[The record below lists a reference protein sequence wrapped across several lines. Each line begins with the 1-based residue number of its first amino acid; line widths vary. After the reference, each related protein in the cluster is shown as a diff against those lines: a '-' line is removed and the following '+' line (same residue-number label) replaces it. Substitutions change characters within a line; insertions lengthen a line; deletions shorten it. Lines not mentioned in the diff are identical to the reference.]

1 MKHHSALSAVAPT
14 RRSFLK
20 SLAGTAAA
28 LSLPARVFAGARGAN
43 DAVRIGGIGFNGRG
57 MSDLSGLLG
66 APNVR
71 VTALCDVDPKVL
83 AKGRAAMENV
93 GQTVEVYSDL
103 RKLLESKEVD
113 AVMVATPN
121 HWHTLAAIWA
131 MQAGKDV
138 YLEKPVSHTLW
149 EGKQLEAAVK
159 KYGAILQSGTQSR
172 SSVALQEASAWAKAG
187 NLGRLIRAHGTCYKR
202 RPSIGKVTG
211 PQPIPQGVDYDLWC
225 GPSAKTELMRT
236 KLHYD
241 WHWVWETGNGDLGNQ
256 GVHQVDIARWF
267 MGEPGFPG
275 SAMSFGGRF
284 GYVDDATTPN
294 TQLIVLP
301 YEKAP
306 MYFEVRGLP
315 ASTGS
320 KEMDVYMGSGIGV
333 VLQYERG
340 HLLVPSYTAVIAFDE
355 KGEIIKRWGK
365 HALPGEAPVPAEK
378 SEAAGEKAPTHH
390 QNFIAAVR
398 SRKTADLACNAREGA
413 VSSALCHLAG
423 ISHRLGT
430 PMSVGA
436 AREHIKADPYAA
448 ETLGRMLEHLKLN
461 EALPENITLGAHLKV
476 DTKEERIIG
485 NPAATALEHRQD
497 RGEFKVPKLA

>member
-1 MKHHSALSAVAPT
+1 MKNASSQQPSAQT

-20 SLAGTAAA
+20 SVAGTAAA
-28 LSLPARVFAGARGAN
+28 LSLPARVYAAAKGAN
-43 DAVRIGGIGFNGRG
+43 EAIRIGGIGFNGRG
-57 MSDLSGLLG
+57 MSDLSGLLA

-71 VTALCDVDPKVL
+71 VTALCDVDSSVL
-83 AKGRAAMENV
+83 AKGRAAMEKA

-103 RKLLESKEVD
+103 RKLIESKEVD

-159 KYGAILQSGTQSR
+159 KYGSILQSGTQSR
-172 SSVALQEASAWAKAG
+172 SSPALQEAQVWAKAG
-187 NLGRLIRAHGTCYKR
+187 NLGRLVRAHGTCYKR
-202 RPSIGKVTG
+202 RPSIGKVTA
-211 PQPIPQGVDYDLWC
+211 PQPIPASVDYDLWC
-225 GPSAKTELMRT
+225 GPVAKTELMRA

-267 MGEPGFPG
+267 MDEGGLPP
-275 SAMSFGGRF
+275 SALSFGGRF

-301 YEKAP
+301 YERAP
-306 MYFEVRGLP
+306 LYFEVRGLP
-315 ASTGS
+315 AAGGS
-320 KEMDVYMGSGIGV
+320 KEMDIYRGSRIGV
-333 VLQYERG
+333 VLQYEKG
-340 HLLVPSYTAVIAFDE
+340 HLLIPSYTAVIAYDE
-355 KGEIIKRWGK
+355 KGEVIKRWGK
-365 HALPGEAPVPAEK
+365 YALPGEAPVAEEK
-378 SEAAGEKAPTHH
+378 TEGAGAKALTHH
-390 QNFIAAVR
+390 GNFIEAVR
-398 SRKTADLACNAREGA
+398 SRNASALACNAREGA

-423 ISHRLGT
+423 ISHRLGA
-430 PMSVGA
+430 PLSVGA
-436 AREHIKADPYAA
+436 AREQIKSDSYAT
-448 ETLGRMLEHLKLN
+448 ETLGRMFEHLKLN
-461 EALPENITLGAHLKV
+461 DALPENITLGAHLKV
-476 DTKEERIIG
+476 DTKAESIVG

-497 RGEFKVPKLA
+497 RAPFQVPKFA